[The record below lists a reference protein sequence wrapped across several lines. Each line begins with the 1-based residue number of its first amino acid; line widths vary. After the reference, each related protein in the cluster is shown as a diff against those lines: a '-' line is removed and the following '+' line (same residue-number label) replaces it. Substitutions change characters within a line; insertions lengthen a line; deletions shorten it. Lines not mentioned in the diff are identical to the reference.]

1 MPPKKAKKPRKPRV
15 ARSATEKKKGLKQK
29 QKQKQQVNVNVSSGG
44 GGGSGYIPIPS
55 MAPAVDYSILQQ
67 LIRPANTVDVPI
79 AAKNP
84 EISAARTKLAE
95 RLQLRTPMGTG
106 IEARSASGSINP
118 SFSSSS
124 AMPQAE
130 RTRKERSD
138 KGKSRA
144 KPEVVSSSTAGMI
157 RSESEYDV
165 PVREAS
171 RSSDYYRR
179 TGMIPPGSTERGK
192 RVSYEEDIFGR
203 SMPKT
208 SDIRSSVSFEPLIAR
223 KKSSNIRSM
232 ADVLSG
238 AESGFETADT
248 ETPTKAASRFI

>member
-1 MPPKKAKKPRKPRV
+1 MPDIYKMPPKKEKKPRTRRAP
-15 ARSATEKKKGLKQK
+15 AKKNKGLKQK
-29 QKQKQQVNVNVSSGG
+29 QKQRQVVNVQVSSGG
-44 GGGSGYIPIPS
+44 SGGSGYIPVPS
-55 MAPAVDYSILQQ
+55 MAPAIDYSILQQ
-67 LIRPANTVDVPI
+67 LIRPAATVDVPI
-79 AAKNP
+79 VKNP
-84 EISAARTKLAE
+84 EISAARTKLLE

-106 IEARSASGSINP
+106 IEARSASGPINP

-124 AMPQAE
+124 AMPE
-130 RTRKERSD
+130 SSKVGKERSD

-144 KPEVVSSSTAGMI
+144 KPEMTSSTAGMM

-171 RSSDYYRR
+171 RGSDYYRR

-208 SDIRSSVSFEPLIAR
+208 SDIRASSSFEPPLAR
-223 KKSSNIRSM
+223 KKSNIRSVS
-232 ADVLSG
+232 DVLSG

-248 ETPTKAASRFI
+248 ATATPISRFV

>member
-1 MPPKKAKKPRKPRV
+1 MPPKKEKKPRKRRAP
-15 ARSATEKKKGLKQK
+15 TKKNKGLKQK
-29 QKQKQQVNVNVSSGG
+29 QKQRQVVNVQVSAGGSGG
-44 GGGSGYIPIPS
+44 GGFIPIPS

-67 LIRPANTVDVPI
+67 LIRPANTVDAPI

-124 AMPQAE
+124 AMPEAE

-138 KGKSRA
+138 KGKSRT
-144 KPEVVSSSTAGMI
+144 KPEVVSSTAGMI

-223 KKSSNIRSM
+223 KKSSNVRSIS
-232 ADVLSG
+232 DVLSG